1 MRARRITPLAA
12 ITALAILASA
22 VLVHAQQPQASPSP
36 DRILKGTTPT
46 ITITL
51 DKSIPDQS
59 EIKGVRV
66 GGQLVT
72 VQAPSADGK
81 LSVPLPKLD
90 IVGQAD
96 IEIIG
101 KDDKVVAATR
111 LTYVEAGEPSPTRD
125 IVLLCVYIGLI
136 VLLPLICTIYDI
148 RKSYAERADVFKK
161 LQPHATTDQVRALL
175 KDMDQGPTGLV
186 GLTRGLLALT
196 LVLALAFAAFHLVVF
211 TPAKVPDIADKL
223 IMLLAGTL
231 TAITGFYFGSKAA
244 QEGAQQQTPASGANA
259 ATAPTVT
266 GINPTSGPAAGG
278 TPVTITGTGFT
289 GPTAVKFGANAGTNV
304 QVTNDTEVKATSPA
318 GAAGQQVDVTVVT
331 AAGTSATSAA
341 SKFNY
346 T

>member
-1 MRARRITPLAA
+1 MRARRITSLAA

-59 EIKGVRV
+59 EIKKVRV
-66 GGQLVT
+66 DGQPVD
-72 VQAPSADGK
+72 VQPPSPDGK
-81 LSVPLPKLD
+81 LSVPLPKIDKAGPVDVEVL
-90 IVGQAD
+90 
-96 IEIIG
+96 G
-101 KDDKVVAATR
+101 KDDKVVAAAK
-111 LTYVEAGEPSPTRD
+111 LTYVESAEPFWTKEV
-125 IVLLCVYIGLI
+125 VLLFVYIGLI
-136 VLLPLICTIYDI
+136 ILLPLICTIYDI
-148 RKSYAERADVFKK
+148 HKSYQERTNVFSR
-161 LQPHATTDQVRALL
+161 LQQNATPDQIRDLL

-196 LVLALAFAAFHLVVF
+196 LVLALAFAAFHLVVIA
-211 TPAKVPDIADKL
+211 PASVSQTADRL

-244 QEGAQQQTPASGANA
+244 TAAPQQNPSNGANTA
-259 ATAPTVT
+259 ASPTVT
-266 GINPTSGPAAGG
+266 NVKPNVGPAAGG
-278 TPVTITGTGFT
+278 TNVTITGTGFT
-289 GPTAVKFGANAGTNV
+289 GAPAVKFGANAGTNV

-318 GAAGQQVDVTVVT
+318 GTAGQQVDVTVVT